1 MGIIKQYNL
10 FSYAFRNIQVY
21 RGRTLSIIIFTGLV
35 TGILSSMDFMREG
48 INQDAEASLEFA
60 PDILI
65 QGYDSGRVVPVNTS
79 IMQAISSV
87 EGVSL
92 VSPRA
97 WGYLSAADRLYTLM
111 GIDPVKYPLDS
122 AGLDF
127 ELRGNFMTGEET
139 DPVCILGSGVAS
151 AARADIGSYLLL
163 TDIDNNEHEFEVI
176 GIFTV
181 ASKIYTHDLII
192 TSFNHSHA
200 FFGLKDYQATDLAY
214 CCINGY
220 Q

>member
-21 RGRTLSIIIFTGLV
+21 RGRTLSIIIFTSLV

-87 EGVSL
+87 E
-92 VSPRA
+92 
-97 WGYLSAADRLYTLM
+97 
-111 GIDPVKYPLDS
+111 
-122 AGLDF
+122 
-127 ELRGNFMTGEET
+127 
-139 DPVCILGSGVAS
+139 
-151 AARADIGSYLLL
+151 
-163 TDIDNNEHEFEVI
+163 
-176 GIFTV
+176 
-181 ASKIYTHDLII
+181 
-192 TSFNHSHA
+192 
-200 FFGLKDYQATDLAY
+200 
-214 CCINGY
+214 
-220 Q
+220 